1 MLEPVDLRWQ
11 DGYVRITRTLT
22 EGVIMIQV
30 IATIK
35 VRPGTRENYL
45 GILKANIPNVL
56 AEKGCIAYV
65 PAVDVESGIPVQVEL
80 RPDVVTLIEAWDSL
94 ADLQAHLKAPHMLA
108 YREKVKDIVKNIS
121 LHVLAPA

>member
-1 MLEPVDLRWQ
+1 
-11 DGYVRITRTLT
+11 
-22 EGVIMIQV
+22 MIHV

-35 VRPGTRENYL
+35 VKPGTRDKYL
-45 GILKANIPNVL
+45 GILKANVPNVL

-65 PAVDVESGIPVQVEL
+65 PTMDVESGIPVQVDL
-80 RPDVVTLIEAWDSL
+80 RPDVVTLVEAWESL
-94 ADLQAHLKAPHMLA
+94 ADLQAHLKSPHMLA